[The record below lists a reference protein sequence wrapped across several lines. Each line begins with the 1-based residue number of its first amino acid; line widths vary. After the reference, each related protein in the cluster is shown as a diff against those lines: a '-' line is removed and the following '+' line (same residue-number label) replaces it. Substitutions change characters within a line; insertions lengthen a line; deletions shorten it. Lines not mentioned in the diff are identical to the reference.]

1 MSQAGLMALV
11 HFTINR
17 RITLPAKAV
26 FAELID
32 WRGHAHWVPMTRVN
46 IEHGDGGV
54 GTVFVATTGHGP
66 LALPDRMRVDE
77 LDIETMT
84 VRIAKI
90 GPVLTG
96 DVRLEVRAV
105 DNTGCD
111 VYWDEKVQVPV
122 LPQIFARPVGAVAS
136 LAFTLSINT
145 MAKQLRG
152 RLRGKLGV

>member
-1 MSQAGLMALV
+1 MTLV

-17 RITLPAKAV
+17 RIALPSTAV

-32 WRGHAHWVPMTRVN
+32 WRGHARWVPMTRVN

-54 GTVFVATTGHGP
+54 GTVFVATTGLGP

-77 LDIETMT
+77 LDAQSMH

-96 DVRLEVRAV
+96 DVVLAV
-105 DNTGCD
+105 NTVDDSSCD
-111 VYWDEKVQVPV
+111 LHWDETVHVPV
-122 LPQIFARPVGAVAS
+122 LPQILAGAVGAVAS
-136 LAFTLSINT
+136 VAFTVSINT
-145 MAKQLRG
+145 MAKKLRKQLRTQVG
-152 RLRGKLGV
+152 GLVPLS